1 MLASQAVHTPTELMV
16 AMLLLSSSLGINCT
30 ALVKPRD
37 ASPIRSPQNIH
48 EWLSERFRGRD
59 VVEVG
64 TRNGDGMMCFAQT
77 ARTAVAVEI
86 ERPYCEIL
94 RRRSMNLQRRGE
106 GNFTVVCNDFKRA
119 RLDGDVFTWWEQA
132 PHLTNVDAVTH
143 LRREVQ
149 RGRIRKSA
157 EAVVLFDMSWRD
169 DVISL
174 QKLVEQA
181 AWTRNINFD
190 EEALCLR
197 KQQLL
202 LRAGRRRKDSS
213 ESCERAKGRFIV
225 AGIPLLRLPRLTS
238 RSYTGE
244 P

>member
-1 MLASQAVHTPTELMV
+1 M
-16 AMLLLSSSLGINCT
+16 MLLTWSPMLGINCT

-48 EWLSERFRGRD
+48 TWLSERFRGRD

-86 ERPYCEIL
+86 EREYCDIL
-94 RRRSMNLQRRGE
+94 RRRAENLRRRAQ
-106 GNFTVVCNDFKRA
+106 GNFSVVCDDYKRA

-132 PHLTNVDAVTH
+132 PHLTNVDAVTY
-143 LRREVQ
+143 LRREVR
-149 RGRIRKSA
+149 RGRIRTGA
-157 EAVVLFDMSWRD
+157 QAVVLFDMSWRD
-169 DVISL
+169 DVTSL
-174 QKLVEQA
+174 QRLVEQA
-181 AWTRNINFD
+181 AWTQNIPFD

-197 KQQLL
+197 KQQQLA
-202 LRAGRRRKDSS
+202 RAGKQRKDSS

-225 AGIPLLRLPRLTS
+225 AGIPLLRLPRLTA
-238 RSYTGE
+238 RVFTGE